1 MRHGLTSIV
10 RCDAAVWRWS
20 ISCYLW
26 IPLWVV
32 LIGQLW
38 RGEKAPP
45 CSYKATTLKATVT
58 DLHLKQ
64 MIFQKEAL
72 YVLCSGR

>member
-38 RGEKAPP
+38 RGEKASP